1 MLIAIMVGLLVA
13 SLVACLMV
21 GARMAYTRST
31 VYDFLI
37 WNLFLAWV
45 PLLFLLWRRKTTN
58 LWARRAM
65 AVGWLAFYP
74 NAPYIV
80 TDLKHIRWATNAAW
94 WYDMALVFLFALLG
108 MRVGLYSLALLQ
120 AEVAERR
127 GRAAGWAFAAFVCFL
142 AGVGVYIGRFQRW
155 NSWDIIRDPIGLV
168 KDTLRLFTNP
178 DVLPRLIGVSLLYAV
193 LQLLCYIT
201 LSGVESKSVSKA

>member
-1 MLIAIMVGLLVA
+1 MIGLLFA

-21 GARMAYTRST
+21 GARMLYTHTT
-31 VYDFLI
+31 VYAFLV

-45 PLLFLLWRRKTTN
+45 PVLFVLWRKKAAN
-58 LWARRAM
+58 VWLRRVL

-80 TDLKHIRWATNAAW
+80 TDMKHIRWAVNAAW

-108 MRVGLYSLALLQ
+108 MRLGLYSLGILQ
-120 AEVAERR
+120 AEVAGKL
-127 GRAAGWAFAAFVCFL
+127 GRAAGWAFACIVFFL
-142 AGVGVYIGRFQRW
+142 AGLGVYIGRFQRW
-155 NSWDIIRDPIGLV
+155 NSWDIVRDPIGLLR
-168 KDTLRLFTNP
+168 DTYHLFTN
-178 DVLPRLIGVSLLYAV
+178 VETLPRLMGVSLLYAV

-201 LSGVESKSVSKA
+201 LSGVESKSESKA